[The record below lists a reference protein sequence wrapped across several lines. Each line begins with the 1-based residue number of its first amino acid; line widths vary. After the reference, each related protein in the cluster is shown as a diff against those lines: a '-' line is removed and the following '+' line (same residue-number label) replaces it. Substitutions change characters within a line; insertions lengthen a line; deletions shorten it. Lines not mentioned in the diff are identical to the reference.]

1 MIWFWSDCK
10 PVEELLSNVDKLTED
25 LRQKQIIEPN
35 FTPIF
40 SRFRVSAWSGFNMA
54 GRRTGRKDKGK
65 KGGDDEV
72 EEQAE
77 SFAYKIL
84 SQEQCTELMGLEV
97 TDIQNKLCEIFKLS
111 NYCTD
116 LQDAATLDYYT
127 SAVWWGK
134 QQSFT
139 TQQLSGFF
147 TMVHTLFTNVKDQ
160 HMHLVDNL
168 KEMQKMLRGIEP
180 DYSDVKSAGMEFF
193 NLQQAKSISEYM
205 FTSLFQHY
213 KLFEFM
219 FSHTQ
224 AEEIIGTD
232 LEIEVAKPA
241 AMPFPPPLDE
251 GVEESLHTSY
261 IATPPP
267 SPEPEVDESAK
278 SSEPPPVEDIDA
290 FSELTPQDVLEVVES
305 VTKDLMSGLQLDLAA
320 KLREKENNLIQRINK
335 VHKVAETT

>member
-1 MIWFWSDCK
+1 MAAKSQTK
-10 PVEELLSNVDKLTED
+10 VSGKSNK
-25 LRQKQIIEPN
+25 
-35 FTPIF
+35 TPLPTNN
-40 SRFRVSAWSGFNMA
+40 S
-54 GRRTGRKDKGK
+54 TKTDTKGK
-65 KGGDDEV
+65 KTVTIVDGEDEV
-72 EEQAE
+72 DDQAE

-84 SQEQCTELMGLEV
+84 SQEQCTELLSLEV
-97 TDIQNKLCEIFKLS
+97 TDIQKKLCEIFKLS
-111 NYCTD
+111 NYSTD

-127 SAVWWGK
+127 SATWWGK

-139 TQQLSGFF
+139 PQQLSGFF
-147 TMVHTLFTNVKDQ
+147 TVVHTLFANVKDQ

-168 KEMQKMLRGIEP
+168 KEMQKMLRGVEP
-180 DYSDVKSAGMEFF
+180 EYSDVKSAGLDFF

-241 AMPFPPPLDE
+241 SLPFPPPLDE
-251 GVEESLHTSY
+251 GVEESLFSAY

-267 SPEPEVDESAK
+267 SPEPQVEESVK
-278 SSEPPPVEDIDA
+278 SSEPPVVEDIDA
-290 FSELTPQDVLEVVES
+290 FSELTPQDVIEVVES
-305 VTKDLMSGLQLDLAA
+305 VTKDLMSGLQLDIAA
-320 KLREKENNLIQRINK
+320 KLREKENKLIERINK
-335 VHKVAETT
+335 VHNIAGTT

>member
-1 MIWFWSDCK
+1 
-10 PVEELLSNVDKLTED
+10 
-25 LRQKQIIEPN
+25 
-35 FTPIF
+35 
-40 SRFRVSAWSGFNMA
+40 MA
-54 GRRTGRKDKGK
+54 GRRINLDDETSDRMSPCSHTRTGRKDKGK

-97 TDIQNKLCEIFKLS
+97 TDIQNKLCEVFKLS
-111 NYCTD
+111 NHCTD

-180 DYSDVKSAGMEFF
+180 EYSDVKSAGMEFF

-267 SPEPEVDESAK
+267 SPEPEVTSETCVQNLDQEAQVDESAK
-278 SSEPPPVEDIDA
+278 STEPPPVEDIDA

-335 VHKVAETT
+335 VHKVADTT

>member
-1 MIWFWSDCK
+1 
-10 PVEELLSNVDKLTED
+10 
-25 LRQKQIIEPN
+25 
-35 FTPIF
+35 
-40 SRFRVSAWSGFNMA
+40 MA
-54 GRRTGRKDKGK
+54 GRKIDSDEEIAGGNTLVAHESPCGRPRSTRKEKGK
-65 KGGDDEV
+65 KTGEDEV
-72 EEQAE
+72 DDQAE

-84 SQEQCTELMGLEV
+84 SQEQCTELLSLEV
-97 TDIQNKLCEIFKLS
+97 TDIQKKLCETFSLS
-111 NYCTD
+111 NYRTH

-127 SAVWWGK
+127 SAIWWGK

-139 TQQLSGFF
+139 PQQLSGFF
-147 TMVHTLFTNVKDQ
+147 TVVHTLFTNVKDQ
-160 HMHLVDNL
+160 HLHLVDNL

-180 DYSDVKSAGMEFF
+180 EYSDVKSAGLDFF

-241 AMPFPPPLDE
+241 ALPFPPPLDE
-251 GVEESLHTSY
+251 GVEESLFTAY

-267 SPEPEVDESAK
+267 SPEPEVDDSAK
-278 SSEPPPVEDIDA
+278 MSEPPPVEDIDA
-290 FSELTPQDVLEVVES
+290 FSELTPQDVIEVVES
-305 VTKDLMSGLQLDLAA
+305 VTKELMSGLQLDIAA
-320 KLREKENNLIQRINK
+320 KLREKENNLIQKINK
-335 VHKVAETT
+335 VHRVAETT

>member
-1 MIWFWSDCK
+1 MATKSNTK
-10 PVEELLSNVDKLTED
+10 VSGKSSKTPLSGNNLSKTD
-25 LRQKQIIEPN
+25 
-35 FTPIF
+35 
-40 SRFRVSAWSGFNMA
+40 A
-54 GRRTGRKDKGK
+54 KGK
-65 KGGDDEV
+65 KTVTIADGEDEV
-72 EEQAE
+72 DDQAE

-84 SQEQCTELMGLEV
+84 SQEQCTELLSLEV
-97 TDIQNKLCEIFKLS
+97 TDIQKKLCETFSLS
-111 NYCTD
+111 NYRTH

-127 SAVWWGK
+127 SAIWWGK

-139 TQQLSGFF
+139 PQQLSGFF
-147 TMVHTLFTNVKDQ
+147 TVVHTLFTNVKDQ
-160 HMHLVDNL
+160 HLHLVDNL

-180 DYSDVKSAGMEFF
+180 EYSDVKSAGLDFF

-241 AMPFPPPLDE
+241 ALPFPPPLDE
-251 GVEESLHTSY
+251 GVEESLFTAY

-267 SPEPEVDESAK
+267 SPEPEVTEEADILHLEPSEVDDSAK
-278 SSEPPPVEDIDA
+278 MSEPPPVEDIDA
-290 FSELTPQDVLEVVES
+290 FSELTPQDVIEVVES
-305 VTKDLMSGLQLDLAA
+305 VTKELMSGLQLDIAA
-320 KLREKENNLIQRINK
+320 KLREKENNLIQKINK
-335 VHKVAETT
+335 VHRVAETT

>member
-1 MIWFWSDCK
+1 MAAKSQSK
-10 PVEELLSNVDKLTED
+10 VSGKSSKTPLSTNNTSKTD
-25 LRQKQIIEPN
+25 P
-35 FTPIF
+35 
-40 SRFRVSAWSGFNMA
+40 
-54 GRRTGRKDKGK
+54 KGK
-65 KGGDDEV
+65 KSVTIADGDDEV
-72 EEQAE
+72 DEQAE

-84 SQEQCTELMGLEV
+84 SQEQCTDLLSLDIS
-97 TDIQNKLCEIFKLS
+97 DIQNKLCEIFKLS
-111 NYCTD
+111 NHCTD

-147 TMVHTLFTNVKDQ
+147 TMVHTLFANVKDQ
-160 HMHLVDNL
+160 HMHLVDNM

-180 DYSDVKSAGMEFF
+180 EYPDIKSAGMDFF
-193 NLQQAKSISEYM
+193 NLQQAKSISQYM

-251 GVEESLHTSY
+251 GVEEGLHTSY

-267 SPEPEVDESAK
+267 SPEPETSEPDIIIVEQETEVDESAK
-278 SSEPPPVEDIDA
+278 STEPPPVEDIDA

-335 VHKVAETT
+335 IHKVAETT